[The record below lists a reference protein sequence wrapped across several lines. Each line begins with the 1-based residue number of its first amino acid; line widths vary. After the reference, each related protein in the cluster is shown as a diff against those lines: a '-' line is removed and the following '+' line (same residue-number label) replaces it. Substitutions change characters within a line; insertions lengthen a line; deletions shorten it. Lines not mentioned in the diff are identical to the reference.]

1 MRLAMS
7 SAMCRARMRACLLS
21 CSARMVTVCRKA
33 AISTES
39 SASSRRLRQ
48 SARCARTASRRSG
61 RSRSSYSS
69 ARSQAASQRRRSA
82 AGPCAGSSR
91 RKTSCG
97 CTTRKATRSTRC
109 SRDTASTPTISSQ
122 HAIQNR
128 CAPSSSST
136 SNRARSSNTK
146 DYPSALSRVSWR
158 RKSLPYCMPMPSN
171 SGTSSSV
178 AV

>member
-7 SAMCRARMRACLLS
+7 SATCRARTRVCLLS

-33 AISTES
+33 AISTAS

-69 ARSQAASQRRRSA
+69 ARSRAASRRRRSA

-97 CTTRKATRSTRC
+97 CTTRKGTRSTRC
-109 SRDTASTPTISSQ
+109 SRDAASTPTISSQ

-128 CAPSSSST
+128 CTPFSSST
-136 SNRARSSNTK
+136 SSRAEFSSMRACL
-146 DYPSALSRVSWR
+146 SALSRASR
-158 RKSLPYCMPMPSN
+158 RRRAS
-171 SGTSSSV
+171 TSIST
-178 AV
+178 AVPTTAARRR